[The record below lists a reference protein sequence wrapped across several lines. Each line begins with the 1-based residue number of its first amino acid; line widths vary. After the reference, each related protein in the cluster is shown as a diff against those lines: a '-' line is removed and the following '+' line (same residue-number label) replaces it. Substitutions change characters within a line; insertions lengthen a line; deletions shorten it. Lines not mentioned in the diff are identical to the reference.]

1 MKKCVCII
9 TTKIIIIIIIFFCQV
24 KNMSLIA

>member
-9 TTKIIIIIIIFFCQV
+9 TTKIIIIILFFVCQV